1 MEGMKEVTTRVFLS
15 EEDKTTLETM
25 ATQCGTSLGGMLT
38 VFCCDLAQSIYS
50 GDVEAQELAT
60 QWYNTCKRRV

>member
-1 MEGMKEVTTRVFLS
+1 MGGMKEVKTKLFLS
-15 EEDKTTLETM
+15 EEDKTTLEKM

-50 GDVEAQELAT
+50 GDVEAQELARA
-60 QWYNTCKRRV
+60 WYDTCERRN